1 MIQKLFNISGMI
13 DKYRLEI
20 IESIKAAAD
29 QLSIPFFIV
38 GATARDIILE
48 FIYNKKVFRATSDRI
63 LVLM

>member
-1 MIQKLFNISGMI
+1 MI